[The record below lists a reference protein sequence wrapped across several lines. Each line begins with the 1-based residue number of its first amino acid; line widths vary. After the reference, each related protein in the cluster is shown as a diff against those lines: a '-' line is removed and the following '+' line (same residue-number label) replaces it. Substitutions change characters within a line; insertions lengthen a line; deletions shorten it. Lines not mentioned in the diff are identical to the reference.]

1 MAPLTI
7 INNEQV
13 QQFQV
18 FVDGELAYLEYR
30 LYKGDMALMHTEVPD
45 KLSGKGIA
53 SALAEYALKYAREHK
68 TPVMVY
74 CPFVASWLKKHP
86 EYRDVLDPKYR
97 DDHPNLRQ

>member
-1 MAPLTI
+1 MTPLNI
-7 INNEQV
+7 INNEQQ
-13 QQFQV
+13 QQFQLM
-18 FVDGELAYLEYR
+18 VDGEMASLEYR
-30 LYKGDMALMHTEVPD
+30 LYKGDMALMHTEVPE

-68 TPVMVY
+68 LPVMVY

-97 DDHPNLRQ
+97 DDHPNLQG

>member
-18 FVDGELAYLEYR
+18 FVDGEMAYLEYR
-30 LYKGDMALMHTEVPD
+30 LNKGDIVLMHTEVPD
-45 KLSGKGIA
+45 KLGGRGIA
-53 SALAEYALKYAREHK
+53 SALAEHVLKYAREQK
-68 TPVMVY
+68 IPVMIY
-74 CPFVASWLKKHP
+74 CPFVASWIKKHP

-97 DDHPNLRQ
+97 DDHPNVQG